1 MNLQNNCASD
11 EQVSSHATTNNFSN
25 IINSTASSSSNGD
38 ATGSRTGSRHATPSY
53 SRQGSPS
60 LLPPHSS
67 IKSTIVT
74 DSAPNDLRTQTLE
87 LPPSPASNSPQL
99 QPPDHLTESAMA
111 ASAES
116 TSAIPSSSGSPPQ
129 DVSVVTPFLVK
140 HISDQ
145 NLIPK
150 DNFHKY
156 CYRHNPD
163 ITCNKRTDEVKMK
176 KLQEKLENLPNRDQ
190 EAISHVWSIFSAAP
204 EHHRKLILQGILT
217 QCCFPQLSFVS
228 QEVASL
234 IKIDFI
240 STLPQEIA
248 LRILCYLDCNS
259 LCNAAQ
265 VSRKWKTLADDD
277 RVWHHMC
284 EQHIDR
290 KCPNCGWG
298 LPLMHMKRARDMTE
312 EEIKPI
318 KRNEDAVRETADVVT
333 QQQQQP
339 QPQPQP
345 QQQPQRSSDEPDC
358 KKLKLDSKP
367 ATTPPVLKKRPWKSV
382 YSERFKLEKNWRK
395 GAYKL
400 KSFIGHQDGITCL
413 QFNRKYLMTGSY
425 DSTIKIWKIETGE
438 CVKTLSGHTKGVRS
452 LVFDNQKLITGGL
465 DSTIKVWNYHTGQCI
480 ATYRGHDDAV
490 VSVDFSNKSIVSGSA
505 DSTVRVW
512 HVDSRTCYTL
522 RGHTDWVNCVKIH
535 PGSNTIFSASDD
547 TTIRMWDMNTN
558 QCLKIFGGMENN
570 GHIGQVQSVIP
581 LTYKDELIEDASDGE
596 SEHENKQSG
605 NDSRT
610 QSQSQTHSQAHQH
623 SQPQT
628 TTPSSTSSSPSQPIR
643 NLVPATNSFPT
654 HILSSSLDNT
664 IKLWDVATGKCIRT
678 QFGHIEGVWSIAADT
693 FRIISGAHD
702 RMIKVWDLQNGKC
715 LHTFGNAASVSCV
728 ALSDSKFVSG
738 LENGEVKMYC
748 FD

>member
-11 EQVSSHATTNNFSN
+11 EQVSSHATTSNFN
-25 IINSTASSSSNGD
+25 QIINSTTSSSEEI
-38 ATGSRTGSRHATPSY
+38 TGSGSGSGSGSRHATPAM
-53 SRQGSPS
+53 SRQSSPS
-60 LLPPHSS
+60 ILPSHSS
-67 IKSTIVT
+67 IKSTIIT
-74 DSAPNDLRTQTLE
+74 DSAPNNLKAQTLVP
-87 LPPSPASNSPQL
+87 LSPPSNPSSNSPV
-99 QPPDHLTESAMA
+99 SN
-111 ASAES
+111 
-116 TSAIPSSSGSPPQ
+116 IPNQ

-145 NLIPK
+145 SLIPK

-163 ITCNKRTDEVKMK
+163 ITCNKQTDEVKMK
-176 KLQEKLENLPNRDQ
+176 KLQEKLEDLPNRDQ

-248 LRILCYLDCNS
+248 LKILCYLDCNS

-318 KRNEDAVRETADVVT
+318 RRNEDAAREAREANETASQQGQSVVT
-333 QQQQQP
+333 QRTP
-339 QPQPQP
+339 
-345 QQQPQRSSDEPDC
+345 DEPER
-358 KKLKLDSKP
+358 KKAKVDSKP
-367 ATTPPVLKKRPWKSV
+367 TTTSPLLKKRPWKSV

-395 GAYKL
+395 GVYKM
-400 KSFIGHQDGITCL
+400 KSFIGHKDGITCL

-425 DSTIKIWKIETGE
+425 DSTIKIWKVETGE
-438 CVKTLSGHTKGVRS
+438 CVKTLTGHTKGVRS

-505 DSTVRVW
+505 DGTVRVW

-558 QCLKIFGGMENN
+558 QCLMTFGGMDNN
-570 GHIGQVQSVIP
+570 GHIGQVQCVIP
-581 LTYKDELIEDASDGE
+581 LTYKEDLIEDVSEGE
-596 SEHENKQSG
+596 SEQEQS
-605 NDSRT
+605 DRVR
-610 QSQSQTHSQAHQH
+610 QQQQQLQLHAHQPDALSSPTH
-623 SQPQT
+623 QL
-628 TTPSSTSSSPSQPIR
+628 PSSSQHQPPTNLGTASSSSSSSVR
-643 NLVPATNSFPT
+643 SLVPATNSFPT
-654 HILSSSLDNT
+654 HILTSSLDNT
-664 IKLWDVATGKCIRT
+664 IKLWDVTTGKCIRT

-728 ALSDSKFVSG
+728 ALSDSRFVSG
-738 LENGEVKMYC
+738 LENGEARMYC

>member
-11 EQVSSHATTNNFSN
+11 EQVSPHATTSNFN
-25 IINSTASSSSNGD
+25 HIINSTVSSNED
-38 ATGSRTGSRHATPSY
+38 TASRSGSRHATPAL

-60 LLPPHSS
+60 ILPPHSS

-74 DSAPNDLRTQTLE
+74 DSAPNDLKAQALV
-87 LPPSPASNSPQL
+87 PPSPPSNSSSNSPVAV
-99 QPPDHLTESAMA
+99 PN
-111 ASAES
+111 
-116 TSAIPSSSGSPPQ
+116 Q

-145 NLIPK
+145 SLIPK

-163 ITCNKRTDEVKMK
+163 ITCNKQTDEVKMK
-176 KLQEKLENLPNRDQ
+176 KLQEKLEDLPNRDQ

-248 LRILCYLDCNS
+248 LKILCYLDCNS

-318 KRNEDAVRETADVVT
+318 KRNEDAAREAGDAS
-333 QQQQQP
+333 QQGP
-339 QPQPQP
+339 ISA
-345 QQQPQRSSDEPDC
+345 QRYSDEPDR
-358 KKLKLDSKP
+358 KKLKVDPKP
-367 ATTPPVLKKRPWKSV
+367 TTSPVLKKRPWKSV

-395 GAYKL
+395 GVYKM
-400 KSFIGHQDGITCL
+400 KSFIGHKDGITCL

-438 CVKTLSGHTKGVRS
+438 CVKTLTGHTKGVRS

-570 GHIGQVQSVIP
+570 GHIGQVQCVIP
-581 LTYKDELIEDASDGE
+581 LTYKDELIEDASEGE
-596 SEHENKQSG
+596 SEHEQSG
-605 NDSRT
+605 KERQQQQQQPGSLSLPT
-610 QSQSQTHSQAHQH
+610 QSAPQH
-623 SQPQT
+623 T
-628 TTPSSTSSSPSQPIR
+628 TTNTSSSVR

-654 HILSSSLDNT
+654 HILTSSLDNT
-664 IKLWDVATGKCIRT
+664 IKLWDVSTGKCIRT